1 MLIKLLLKKYEKYGI
16 IMFQCLIRGEDMNSM
31 KRVLKKIG
39 FQLGKIIRIFF
50 YKRYF
55 LYEEREKTIKEFT
68 KEAVKIDAEFAKKRR
83 ELQK

>member
-1 MLIKLLLKKYEKYGI
+1 MLIKLLLKKYEKYDI

>member
-1 MLIKLLLKKYEKYGI
+1 MLKKYEKYDI